1 MAVKKDI
8 SDKANQGKRE
18 VKKCLSEKALHDQA
32 LVRKVLDSGDRK
44 AYAELMNT
52 YTEQVYAR
60 MILMA
65 GTSLDAEDLTLEAFS
80 KAFEKLEQY
89 HPDYAF
95 STWLFRIAKNNA
107 IDYLR
112 KKSKGEDPDHPADST
127 DINTNSDVAEIPCQL
142 PGPEQL
148 LINQQETLLLREIVD
163 GLKPNYKSII
173 EMHYFREQSCEEIA
187 AELNLPESTVK
198 VRLFRA
204 RELLYNI
211 LKKK

>member
-1 MAVKKDI
+1 MAVKKNI
-8 SDKANQGKRE
+8 SDKENQGKRE
-18 VKKCLSEKALHDQA
+18 VRKSLSEKALHDQV

-52 YTEQVYAR
+52 YTDQVYAR

-65 GTSLDAEDLTLEAFS
+65 GTPLDAEDLTLEAFS

-89 HPDYAF
+89 APDYAF

-112 KKSKGEDPDHPADST
+112 KKNKGEDPDHPADST
-127 DINTNSDVAEIPCQL
+127 DIDTNSDVAEIACQL

-148 LINQQETLLLREIVD
+148 LINQQETLLLREIVQ

-173 EMHYFREQSCEEIA
+173 EMHYFRELSCEEIA

-211 LKKK
+211 LQKK